1 MPIRTFRDHRPQI
14 DPTAYVAGDAQ
25 VIGKVILG
33 PGVSVWFNA
42 VLRGDTDRIRIGAG
56 SNIQDGSILHA
67 DEGVPCMIGERV
79 VVGHRAILHG
89 CEVGDDCLIGMG
101 AIVLNR
107 AQLGPGCIVGAGAVV
122 AEGKVFPARSLLLGV
137 PAKVVREVTDQEL
150 AKTRAGAEHYTRLAT
165 LYKAEFGDG

>member
-1 MPIRTFRDHRPQI
+1 MTIRAFRGHYPQI
-14 DPTAYVAGDAQ
+14 DQTAYVADDAQ
-25 VIGKVILG
+25 VIGNVVLG
-33 PGVSVWFNA
+33 SGVSVWFHA
-42 VLRGDTDRIRIGAG
+42 VIRGDSDRIVVGAG

-67 DEGVPCMIGERV
+67 DEGVPCIIGERV

-107 AQLGPGCIVGAGAVV
+107 VQLGPGCIVGAGAVV

-150 AKTRAGAEHYTRLAT
+150 AKTRDGVDHYARLASI
-165 LYKAEFGDG
+165 YKAEFGDD